1 MRKFILGLAL
11 VVGAGVA
18 GTTVNA
24 APMLPASVAVAATHV
39 QTAHGR
45 RRGAGRVITRRHYRH
60 YRHNRRYR

>member
-39 QTAHGR
+39 QTAQAV
-45 RRGAGRVITRRHYRH
+45 GAEQVRYQRRHYRH